1 MCTADFQKIKD
12 LYYAMGEHNRI
23 FCIEADRS
31 KDIKFSPVATH
42 MPIQWIVN
50 FRQRYIE
57 LLIEYYM
64 GLINADEEIQKH
76 PHFKPL
82 LKAIDDFV
90 GYLNQE
96 PPKE

>member
-12 LYYAMGEHNRI
+12 LYYAMGEHNRAY
-23 FCIEADRS
+23 CLAGYN
-31 KDIKFSPVATH
+31 DIKFHPVAFEVS
-42 MPIQWIVN
+42 IQWIVD

-57 LLIEYYM
+57 LLIEYYT
-64 GLINADEEIQKH
+64 GLIKADEGIQKN
-76 PHFKPL
+76 PHFEPL